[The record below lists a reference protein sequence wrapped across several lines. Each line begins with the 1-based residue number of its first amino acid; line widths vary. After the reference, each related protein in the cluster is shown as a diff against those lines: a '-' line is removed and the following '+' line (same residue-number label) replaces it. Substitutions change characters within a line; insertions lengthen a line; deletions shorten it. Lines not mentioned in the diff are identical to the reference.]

1 MPLAPSPQ
9 NVIDRI
15 GHPVDWYAFSMS
27 EPVDGYAGEPTFAPP
42 ETITAT
48 IHPGETAEFEIAGA
62 GQVDDRTLLMST
74 RTATGVT
81 DDDHIR
87 LGPAADPAAADTDD
101 PNVGDDGKTGW
112 RCTQPMYGTR
122 YDIVRFVLIE
132 DDREN
137 TPP

>member
-9 NVIDRI
+9 NVIDRF
-15 GHPVDWYAFSMS
+15 GHPVDWYAFSMG
-27 EPVDGYAGEPTFAPP
+27 EMVDGYAGEPTFADPV
-42 ETITAT
+42 TITAS
-48 IHPGETAEFEIAGA
+48 IHPGETAEFEITAA
-62 GQVDDRTLLMST
+62 GQADARTLLMST

-81 DDDHIR
+81 EDDHIR
-87 LGPAADPAAADTDD
+87 LGPEADPAALDVDD
-101 PNVGDDGKTGW
+101 PNVGTDGKTGW